1 MNAFMPVFRF
11 RGVVVALAMAALST
25 ACSSDYRGDA
35 SALPRNEPLTAAL
48 LGHASDTKYTL
59 PEEIQSLNCFF
70 ARDGMN
76 CDVAIDVRDPDV
88 AKELRNP
95 ARRVID
101 LDDKSWHRRDG
112 TVQPIWNRI
121 AYLELSEAK
130 FNFVIERDDRSGG
143 WVVRANVDASRVP
156 FEEAAALMLLAVMD
170 TASDYTATLK
180 ELYAT
185 SPRANA
191 QSWRDIGSSR
201 ISGAKAQSM
210 SGSASAGAADAAP
223 AASAA
228 SAVAESAQASSADAS
243 NSNRNDVANRSG
255 RAK

>member
-1 MNAFMPVFRF
+1 MNVLMPVFRF

-35 SALPRNEPLTAAL
+35 SA
-48 LGHASDTKYTL
+48 
-59 PEEIQSLNCFF
+59 
-70 ARDGMN
+70 
-76 CDVAIDVRDPDV
+76 
-88 AKELRNP
+88 
-95 ARRVID
+95 
-101 LDDKSWHRRDG
+101 
-112 TVQPIWNRI
+112 
-121 AYLELSEAK
+121 
-130 FNFVIERDDRSGG
+130 
-143 WVVRANVDASRVP
+143 
-156 FEEAAALMLLAVMD
+156 LLAVMD

-201 ISGAKAQSM
+201 IAGAKAQSM

-228 SAVAESAQASSADAS
+228 SAVDESAQASSADAS